1 MDRLGAMA
9 AKRRSGSIAMA
20 SASPKYFMGVL
31 SALVL
36 GATLMAA
43 PAFAAEQT
51 GTSPSMIR
59 AEVGATKRLS
69 MGVGKSV
76 IVDLPRDASEI
87 FVGNPK
93 VANAVVR
100 SASKLYV
107 IGLENGQT
115 SIFALDSKGAQ
126 IATLEVSIGRDV
138 GELNQ
143 VLKAAMPNT
152 HVTSRTVNNTI
163 ILTGTVDSAGEAQQ
177 AYDIAKGFVPQS
189 AAQDGNAG
197 TVVNAITIRGRDQ
210 VMLKITIAEIRR
222 DIAKQ
227 LGVTS
232 GTWGALKMD
241 NPTSLNGAKLSDSSI
256 SLGGATKNIS
266 ATLIAYEKYGV
277 SRTLAEPTVTAVS
290 GESAKFTVGGSV
302 PVPAGNSCATDAS
315 GRYVCTVGVTYKDY
329 GVTLNFTPVVLAEG
343 RILLRL
349 ATEVTE
355 IDQALSVNVSGVNV
369 AGFRTR
375 KHETS
380 VELPSG
386 ASIASAGIIQTMSRQ
401 VINGLPGLMNL
412 PILGTLFRS
421 RDYLR
426 QETELMIIVT
436 PYIVKPTTATA
447 LARPDD
453 GFADPSDPQSIFLGR
468 VNRLYST
475 TTNPMVMQNFKG
487 KVGFIQD

>member
-1 MDRLGAMA
+1 MAFKPSFRL
-9 AKRRSGSIAMA
+9 
-20 SASPKYFMGVL
+20 MGV
-31 SALVL
+31 
-36 GATLMAA
+36 
-43 PAFAAEQT
+43 FAACLLAST
-51 GTSPSMIR
+51 AATSVFAVEGGPPPTMIKSE
-59 AEVGATKRLS
+59 AGATKRLS

-76 IVDLPRDASEI
+76 IVELPSDASEI

-100 SASKLYV
+100 SASKLYI

-115 SIFALDSKGAQ
+115 SIVALDGQGRAIS
-126 IATLEVSIGRDV
+126 TFEVSIGRDV

-143 VLKAAMPNT
+143 ILRAAMPKSN
-152 HVTSRTVNNTI
+152 VVSRTVNNTI
-163 ILTGTVDSAGEAQQ
+163 ILTGAVDSPGEAQQ
-177 AYDIAKGFVPQS
+177 AYDIAKGFVPQ
-189 AAQDGNAG
+189 GTVAG
-197 TVVNAITIRGRDQ
+197 AEAGVVVNAITVRGRDQ

-232 GTWGALKMD
+232 GSWTSGFGSALMD
-241 NPTSLNGAKLSDSSI
+241 NPLSLNGTVLSNSAVNLGTGNLTAKL
-256 SLGGATKNIS
+256 N
-266 ATLIAYEKYGV
+266 AYEKYGV
-277 SRTLAEPTVTAVS
+277 SRILAEPAVTAVS

-302 PVPAGNSCATDAS
+302 PVPSSSSCVPDLAGRNI
-315 GRYVCTVGVTYKDY
+315 CTVGVSFKDY
-329 GVTLNFTPVVLAEG
+329 GVTLNFAPVVMSEG

-355 IDQALSVNVSGVNV
+355 IDQAQSVAIASINVS
-369 AGFRTR
+369 GFRTR
-375 KHETS
+375 KHETT

-386 ASIASAGIIQTMSRQ
+386 ASIATAGLIQNTSRQ

-426 QETELMIIVT
+426 QETELMVIVT
-436 PYIVKPTTATA
+436 PFIVKPTTAAA
-447 LARPDD
+447 LVRPDE
-453 GFADPSDPQSIFLGR
+453 GFADPTDMQANFLGR

-475 TTNPMVMQNFKG
+475 TTNPQVIQNFKG

>member
-1 MDRLGAMA
+1 MAFNPTLRLIG
-9 AKRRSGSIAMA
+9 
-20 SASPKYFMGVL
+20 
-31 SALVL
+31 
-36 GATLMAA
+36 
-43 PAFAAEQT
+43 AFAACLVASAAPLSVSAAEGSST
-51 GTSPSMIR
+51 PSVIR
-59 AEVGATKRLS
+59 GEAGGTKRLS

-76 IVDLPRDASEI
+76 IVELPSDASEI

-100 SASKLYV
+100 SASKLYI

-115 SIFALDSKGAQ
+115 SIVALDGQGKAIS
-126 IATLEVSIGRDV
+126 TFEVSIGRDV

-143 VLKAAMPNT
+143 VLRAAMPKSN
-152 HVTSRTVNNTI
+152 VISRTVNNTI
-163 ILTGTVDSAGEAQQ
+163 ILTGSVDSPGEAQQ
-177 AYDIAKGFVPQS
+177 AYDIAKGFVPQGTTGT
-189 AAQDGNAG
+189 AEAG
-197 TVVNAITIRGRDQ
+197 VVVNAITVRGRDQ
-210 VMLKITIAEIRR
+210 VMLKITVAEIRR

-232 GTWGALKMD
+232 GSWSGKFGSAFMD
-241 NPTSLNGAKLSDSSI
+241 NPLSLNGAKLSASALDLGTG
-256 SLGGATKNIS
+256 SLK
-266 ATLIAYEKYGV
+266 ATLNAYEKYGV
-277 SRTLAEPTVTAVS
+277 SRILAEPSVTAVS
-290 GESAKFTVGGSV
+290 GESAKFTVGGSL
-302 PVPAGNSCATDAS
+302 PVPSSSTCVPDLS
-315 GRYVCTVGVTYKDY
+315 GRNVCTVGVSFKDY
-329 GVTLNFTPVVLAEG
+329 GVTLNFAPVVMSEG

-355 IDQALSVNVSGVNV
+355 IDQAQSVSIANINV

-375 KHETS
+375 KHETT

-386 ASIASAGIIQTMSRQ
+386 ASIATAGLIQSTSRQ

-426 QETELMIIVT
+426 QETELMVIVT
-436 PYIVKPTTATA
+436 PFIVKPTTASA

-453 GFADPSDPQSIFLGR
+453 GFADPSDPQAIFLGR

>member
-1 MDRLGAMA
+1 MAFKPSPRLLGAVA
-9 AKRRSGSIAMA
+9 ACLLA
-20 SASPKYFMGVL
+20 SAAPV
-31 SALVL
+31 SALAAE
-36 GATLMAA
+36 GSAA
-43 PAFAAEQT
+43 P
-51 GTSPSMIR
+51 SHIR
-59 AEVGATKRLS
+59 AEAGATKRLS

-76 IVDLPRDASEI
+76 IIDLPSDASEI

-100 SASKLYV
+100 SASKLYI

-115 SIFALDSKGAQ
+115 SIVALDGQGRAIS
-126 IATLEVSIGRDV
+126 TFEVSIGRDV

-143 VLKAAMPNT
+143 ILRAAMPKSN
-152 HVTSRTVNNTI
+152 VVSRTVNNTI
-163 ILTGTVDSAGEAQQ
+163 ILTGTVDSPGEAQQ
-177 AYDIAKGFVPQS
+177 AYDIAKGFVPQGTV
-189 AAQDGNAG
+189 ANAEAG
-197 TVVNAITIRGRDQ
+197 VVVNAITVRGRDQ
-210 VMLKITIAEIRR
+210 VMLKITVAEVRR

-232 GTWGALKMD
+232 GSWSGRFGSAIMD
-241 NPTSLNGAKLSDSSI
+241 NPLSLNGAKLSASALE
-256 SLGGATKNIS
+256 LGTGNLK
-266 ATLIAYEKYGV
+266 ATLNAYEKYGV
-277 SRTLAEPTVTAVS
+277 SRILAEPAVTAVS
-290 GESAKFTVGGSV
+290 GESAKFTVGGSL
-302 PVPAGNSCATDAS
+302 PVPSSSSCVPDAF
-315 GRYVCTVGVTYKDY
+315 GRSVCTVGVTFKEY
-329 GVTLNFTPVVLAEG
+329 GVTLNFSPVVLAEG
-343 RILLRL
+343 RILMRL

-355 IDQALSVNVSGVNV
+355 IDQGQSVSIANINV

-386 ASIASAGIIQTMSRQ
+386 ASIATAGLIQSTSRQ

-436 PYIVKPTTATA
+436 PFIVKPTTATA

-453 GFADPSDPQSIFLGR
+453 GFTDASDPQSIFLGR

-475 TTNPMVMQNFKG
+475 TTNPQVIQNFRG